1 VVPITGVRS
10 ILCRCRRRR
19 VNSKAVPVIGIK
31 RTYDP
36 TTKADGRRVL
46 VERMWPRG
54 MKKDALALDAWVKD
68 VAPSPELR
76 QWVAHKLE
84 RWPEFRR
91 RYEKELRENTV
102 AWSPILEAAR
112 QGTVTL
118 LFSAHDREH
127 NSAVVLRDF
136 LEERLSQSKKIA
148 TRSEERRVGE
158 ERRSG
163 WAQSEHE

>member
-1 VVPITGVRS
+1 S
-10 ILCRCRRRR
+10 RRRHTR
-19 VNSKAVPVIGIK
+19 FS
-31 RTYDP
+31 RD
-36 TTKADGRRVL
+36 
-46 VERMWPRG
+46 WSS
-54 MKKDALALDAWVKD
+54 D
-68 VAPSPELR
+68 VCSSDL
-76 QWVAHKLE
+76 
-84 RWPEFRR
+84 EFRR

>member
-1 VVPITGVRS
+1 
-10 ILCRCRRRR
+10 
-19 VNSKAVPVIGIK
+19 VIRIK

-36 TTKADGRRVL
+36 TTKADGRRFL
-46 VERMWPRG
+46 VERLWPRG

-76 QWVAHKLE
+76 QWFAHKLE

-148 TRSEERRVGE
+148 TKSHRGAASSRSRTVRRHAVVA
-158 ERRSG
+158 RSQQHG
-163 WAQSEHE
+163 R